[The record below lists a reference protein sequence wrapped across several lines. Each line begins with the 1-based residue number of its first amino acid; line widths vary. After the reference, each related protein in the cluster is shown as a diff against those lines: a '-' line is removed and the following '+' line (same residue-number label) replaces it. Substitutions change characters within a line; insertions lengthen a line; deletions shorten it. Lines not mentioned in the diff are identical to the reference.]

1 MRFDSKENAVTS
13 HEPVLEINLKGPAG
27 AKGATGA
34 TGSTGARGA
43 TGTTGATGSTGATGA
58 GGVRGTTGATG
69 VAGATGARGVTGTTG
84 VVGLT
89 FRGAWS
95 ASATYIATDAVSFL
109 GSSYISVQHN
119 NLNNLPNS
127 SPTFWRLLAQGATG
141 ATGTAGATGAT
152 GARGA
157 TGTTGVVGAMGA
169 TGARGATGTTGAN
182 GITGARGAT
191 GPAGATG
198 LLGSFDEL
206 AGLACT
212 RAGQAGTI
220 AVSYSA
226 AGAVLKCVTAAR
238 FIDNGDGTIT
248 DTQTGLQWEQK
259 TGTVGTL
266 VTCTFA
272 ANNCPDPR
280 HVNNRY
286 AWSNTGSAPDGAL
299 FTDFLERMNGKICS
313 VSTCQG
319 FGGYSDWRVP
329 TLAELQTILD
339 CGNGSPCINPIFGP
353 TAAAFS
359 WSSTALAFG
368 PSAAWVVSFNNGF
381 VGFDGKS
388 IPYHARAVRGAR

>member
-1 MRFDSKENAVTS
+1 MNGQTALVLGAVVGSKPIGVADRGKWVVMDVTTLIRTWLTTPGTTPSSVALVSSVGLNVRFDSKENGVTS

-34 TGSTGARGA
+34 TGATGARGA
-43 TGTTGATGSTGATGA
+43 TGTTGATGVTGAVGA
-58 GGVRGTTGATG
+58 
-69 VAGATGARGVTGTTG
+69 
-84 VVGLT
+84 
-89 FRGAWS
+89 
-95 ASATYIATDAVSFL
+95 I
-109 GSSYISVQHN
+109 
-119 NLNNLPNS
+119 
-127 SPTFWRLLAQGATG
+127 
-141 ATGTAGATGAT
+141 GAT

-157 TGTTGVVGAMGA
+157 TGI
-169 TGARGATGTTGAN
+169 TGAN

-198 LLGSFDEL
+198 LLGSFDAL

-220 AVSYSA
+220 TVSHSA

-259 TGTVGTL
+259 TGTVGTF
-266 VTCTFA
+266 VTCTLA
-272 ANNCPDPR
+272 LNNCPDPR
-280 HVNNRY
+280 NVNNRY
-286 AWSNTGSAPDGAL
+286 AWSSTGTGTAPDGAL

-319 FGGYSDWRVP
+319 LGGYSDWRVP

-339 CGNGSPCINPIFGP
+339 CGNGSPCINAIFGP
-353 TAAAFS
+353 TVAAFS
-359 WSSTALAFG
+359 WSSTTLAFG
-368 PSAAWVVSFNNGF
+368 PSAAWVVSFNDGF